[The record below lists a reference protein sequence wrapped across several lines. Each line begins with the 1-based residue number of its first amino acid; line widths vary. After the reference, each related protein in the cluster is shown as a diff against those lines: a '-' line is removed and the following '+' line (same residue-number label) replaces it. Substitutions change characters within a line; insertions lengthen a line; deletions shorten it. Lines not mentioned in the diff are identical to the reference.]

1 MNKGRNYDIDYILQY
16 VGTDNEE
23 VVKCYVAEKL
33 KENYYIFKDEK
44 DILTTLGNFISEYKE
59 VLSDEDKQVLKGYT
73 GLEFRKINS
82 LLRRVWDYEIN
93 GRLTD
98 DIKKQSYILAEQMRR
113 AIYQAVKLP
122 IGIIS
127 YRGVSIRSFYD
138 YQITTIEDL
147 IYMKDQYYYAS
158 AFTSTSLLQE
168 KCFYYEQSSW
178 SDKANILIE
187 YYIPSGSDDGILLAD
202 EELSYS
208 SKQWDFLINSSS
220 LFKVIDVFVSED
232 KTYAK
237 LKMLLIPEQI
247 WNKRDY
253 DMERNK

>member
-1 MNKGRNYDIDYILQY
+1 M
-16 VGTDNEE
+16 
-23 VVKCYVAEKL
+23 
-33 KENYYIFKDEK
+33 
-44 DILTTLGNFISEYKE
+44 
-59 VLSDEDKQVLKGYT
+59 
-73 GLEFRKINS
+73 
-82 LLRRVWDYEIN
+82 
-93 GRLTD
+93 
-98 DIKKQSYILAEQMRR
+98 
-113 AIYQAVKLP
+113 
-122 IGIIS
+122 
-127 YRGVSIRSFYD
+127 
-138 YQITTIEDL
+138 

-208 SKQWDFLINSSS
+208 SKQWEFLINSSS